1 MANTAS
7 KPLPSKYVIARPES
21 YAAFDVYSRN
31 DIVSGLLKFYDLP
44 GYQNPP
50 VPAVAIQNV
59 KDRDAAVPLM
69 AHVAYWK
76 NKTVWTQRLEQ
87 IAP

>member
-1 MANTAS
+1 MTNSAS
-7 KPLPSKYVIARPES
+7 KPLPSKYVIAQPES
-21 YAAFDVYSRN
+21 YAAFDVSAPPPRA
-31 DIVSGLLKFYDLP
+31 LLLRS
-44 GYQNPP
+44 
-50 VPAVAIQNV
+50 QNV

-76 NKTVWTQRLEQ
+76 NKTVWTQLLEQ

>member
-1 MANTAS
+1 MYLPRRRE
-7 KPLPSKYVIARPES
+7 PL
-21 YAAFDVYSRN
+21 
-31 DIVSGLLKFYDLP
+31 LLRS
-44 GYQNPP
+44 
-50 VPAVAIQNV
+50 QNV

-76 NKTVWTQRLEQ
+76 NKAVWTQLLEQ